1 MELREY
7 WHIIRRRWWLPVG
20 LAIAV
25 GLLTVAMQRPWQP
38 RPPSYNATMRFNVG
52 VQPQRLS
59 DVYTYDRYYTMLTS
73 EYLVDDMGEIVRS
86 QRFAE
91 AVSSRLADQGI
102 TVPAAVIGAS
112 TQPGKL
118 HRILTVNV
126 SWGDLTQ
133 LKAIAD
139 AVTATV
145 TESSAEFF
153 SQFSAEEAD
162 IRLIDPPVI
171 SQAGRSAREQLD
183 LPLRIALALT
193 AGVALAFL
201 LHYLDDYVRERSDL
215 EKLDIVVLGEVPK
228 S

>member
-20 LAIAV
+20 LAVAV
-25 GLLTVAMQRPWQP
+25 GLLTVVMQRPWLP
-38 RPPSYNATMRFNVG
+38 RPPSYTASMRFNVG

-59 DVYTYDRYYTMLTS
+59 DAYTYDRYYTMLTS

-91 AVSSRLADQGI
+91 EVSHRLADQGI
-102 TVPAAVIGAS
+102 VVPAGAIGAN

-126 SWGDLTQ
+126 SWGDATQ
-133 LKAIAD
+133 LKAIAE
-139 AVTATV
+139 AVAATV
-145 TESSAEFF
+145 TEGSAEFF

-171 SQAGRSAREQLD
+171 SGVGRSAREQLD
-183 LPLRIALALT
+183 LPLRIALALV

-215 EKLDIVVLGEVPK
+215 EKLDIVVLGEVPR

>member
-20 LAIAV
+20 LAVAV
-25 GLLTVAMQRPWQP
+25 ALLTVAMQRPWLP
-38 RPPSYNATMRFNVG
+38 RPPSYTASMRFNVG
-52 VQPQRLS
+52 VQPQRLP
-59 DVYTYDRYYTMLTS
+59 DAYTYDRYYTMLTS

-91 AVSSRLADQGI
+91 AVSRRLADQGI
-102 TVPAAVIGAS
+102 VMPAGAIGAN

-126 SWGDLTQ
+126 SWGDATQ
-133 LKAIAD
+133 LKAIAE
-139 AVTATV
+139 AVAATV
-145 TESSAEFF
+145 TEGSAEFF

-171 SQAGRSAREQLD
+171 AQAGRSAREQLD
-183 LPLRIALALT
+183 LPLRIALALV

-215 EKLDIVVLGEVPK
+215 EKLDIVVLGEVPR

>member
-1 MELREY
+1 MEFREY

-20 LAIAV
+20 LAVAV
-25 GLLTVAMQRPWQP
+25 GLLTVAMQRPWQA
-38 RPPSYNATMRFNVG
+38 RPPSYNASMRFNVG

-59 DVYTYDRYYTMLTS
+59 DQYTYDRYYTMLTS

-86 QRFAE
+86 QRFAGE
-91 AVSSRLADQGI
+91 VSRRLADQGI
-102 TVPAAVIGAS
+102 SVPAGAIGAS

-126 SWGDLTQ
+126 SWGDPAQ
-133 LKAIAD
+133 LQAIAE
-139 AVTATV
+139 AVAATL

-171 SQAGRSAREQLD
+171 AQVGRPAREQLD
-183 LPLRIALALT
+183 LPLRIALALV

-201 LHYLDDYVRERSDL
+201 LHYLDDYVRERADL
-215 EKLDIVVLGEVPK
+215 EKLDIVVLGEVPR